1 MENSLKIDRV
11 FKEVYRM
18 RMTIGKLE
26 KEKKILKGKIQRTT
40 MKESLPNLEG
50 GEETR
55 EKIQA
60 KKISKELSAEAIKGE
75 EDE

>member
-1 MENSLKIDRV
+1 
-11 FKEVYRM
+11 
-18 RMTIGKLE
+18 MTIGKLE